1 MAEER
6 PKDTTELLARIES
19 EWQLLMQLVDRLTPE
34 QMITPDSGGWSPKDN
49 LAHLAS
55 WMKYMK
61 RSHVH
66 KMPGYEAME
75 IDPEKWKQLDENG
88 INAVLLE
95 RNRPLST
102 AQVLDTLKS
111 TYADVVADLRSVPF
125 DDLLQRTRPENPDS
139 GYVIDFVLGNT
150 SDHFLEHRTNIE
162 KGL

>member
-1 MAEER
+1 MTDER
-6 PKDTTELLARIES
+6 PKDTAELLARIES
-19 EWQLLMQLVDRLTPE
+19 EWQLLIQLVDRLTPE
-34 QMITPDSGGWSPKDN
+34 QMTTPDAGGWSPKDN
-49 LAHLAS
+49 LAHLAA

-61 RSHVH
+61 RAYVH

-75 IDPEKWKQLDENG
+75 IDADKWKELDEDG
-88 INAVLLE
+88 INAVLIE
-95 RNRPLST
+95 RNRNLST

-111 TYADVVADLRSVPF
+111 TYADVVADLRTVPF

-150 SDHFLEHRTNIE
+150 SDHFHEHRTNIE